1 MSNNSSN
8 SQYSRL
14 IPVMLCFFAMGFV
27 DLVGIASN
35 YVKADLG
42 LTDSQAN
49 IFPSL
54 VFFWFLIF
62 SVPTGILMNKIGRKK
77 TVVLSLIVTFVSL
90 LIPIF
95 GDSYAFMLCSFS
107 LLGIGNA
114 LMQTSLNPLLSNI
127 ISGDKLA
134 SSLTFGQ
141 FVKAIASFLA
151 PYIAMWG
158 ATQAMPN
165 FGLGWRVLFPIYMI
179 IAIVAILWLSA
190 TPIEEEQPD
199 KASGFVDCIK
209 LLGSPFIILCFIGI
223 MCHVGIDV
231 GTNTTA
237 PKILMERLGMSL
249 DEASFATSLYFIF
262 RTIGCFSGAIILQK
276 VSSRAFFLLSGICM
290 LLAMAGLLSSH
301 APIVIY
307 ASIALIGFGNSNIFP
322 IIFSQ
327 AILSMPEKKNE
338 ISGLMIMGLFG
349 GTIFPLL
356 MGLASDS
363 VGQDGAISVMSVGVI
378 YLLFYTM
385 KIKK

>member
-1 MSNNSSN
+1 MNNN
-8 SQYSRL
+8 KNLYAKL

-35 YVKADLG
+35 YVKVDLN
-42 LTDSQAN
+42 LTDAQAN

-77 TVVLSLIVTFVSL
+77 TVLLSLAVTFASL
-90 LIPIF
+90 LIPVF
-95 GDSYAFMLCSFS
+95 GDGYVIMLLSFS

-127 ISGDKLA
+127 ITGDKLA
-134 SSLTFGQ
+134 STLTFGQ

-158 ATQAMPN
+158 ATQTIPT
-165 FGLGWRVLFPIYMI
+165 FGLGWRVLFPMYMVI
-179 IAIVAILWLSA
+179 AVLAIVLLGS

-199 KASGFVDCIK
+199 KASGFKACLA
-209 LLGSPFIILCFIGI
+209 LLGKPFILLSFIGI

-249 DEASFATSLYFIF
+249 ADAGFATSLYFIF
-262 RTIGCFSGAIILQK
+262 RTAGCFLGAFILQK
-276 VSSRAFFLLSGICM
+276 LSARTFFGISVLCM
-290 LLAMAGLLSSH
+290 LVAMIGLF
-301 APIVIY
+301 VFQEMTMIY
-307 ASIALIGFGNSNIFP
+307 VCIALIGFGNSNIFP
-322 IIFSQ
+322 VIFSQ
-327 AILSMPEKKNE
+327 ALLAMPQKKNE
-338 ISGLMIMGLFG
+338 VSGLMIMGLFG
-349 GTIFPLL
+349 GTIFPLA
-356 MGLASDS
+356 MGVASDAI
-363 VGQDGAISVMSVGVI
+363 GQSGAVAVMTVGVL
-378 YLLFYTM
+378 YLFFYMMRM
-385 KIKK
+385 KR

>member
-1 MSNNSSN
+1 MATFKLNK
-8 SQYSRL
+8 L

-49 IFPSL
+49 VFPSL

-179 IAIVAILWLSA
+179 IAIIAILWLSA

-363 VGQDGAISVMSVGVI
+363 VGQDGAISVMAVGVI